1 MAHILRWL
9 IALLLYGGFY
19 ATAMPQTIEGPKQTT
34 AGYVHAFALDR
45 PAKWLLTPVV
55 EGSQLLVVDTSGTQV
70 AFASPIEGR
79 YTLVAAYVGDD
90 GEAGMDYLTFW
101 NTKGDVTPEPP
112 KPDPPTP
119 KPDDLKAWVVA
130 QAIALDKTRLA
141 SVRDVYKG
149 VADAIAANKITNV
162 VSAMTNLNISLAPFI
177 STTEFATF
185 QLGIAGW
192 LEKLYGNEPSLG
204 DLQQLFNDVSEG
216 ITDVLAAPGS
226 TGGTSSTTS
235 PSKFQGDSTKLCE
248 GESCPSEAP
257 KTPSQPRRIQPR
269 WR

>member
-1 MAHILRWL
+1 MTHILRWL
-9 IALLLYGGFY
+9 VALLLYGGFY

-101 NTKGDVTPEPP
+101 NTNGDNVPTPPN
-112 KPDPPTP
+112 PDPPNP
-119 KPDDLKAWVVA
+119 EPDSVKAWVIS
-130 QAIALDKTRLA
+130 QAVSLDKTRLT

-149 VADAIAANKITNV
+149 VAEAIDAGKITNV

-177 STTEFATF
+177 STAEFTTF
-185 QLGIAGW
+185 QLGVADW
-192 LEKLYGNEPSLG
+192 LEKLYGTEPTLAQ
-204 DLQQLFNDVSEG
+204 LQTLFSDISEG
-216 ITDVLAAPGS
+216 LTDALEAFKNKGVI
-226 TGGTSSTTS
+226 S
-235 PSKFQGDSTKLCE
+235 PSNSFQAPQTNPTEPCE
-248 GESCPSEAP
+248 SGNCPPEDQ
-257 KTPSQPRRIQPR
+257 TRPSQPRRIQPR